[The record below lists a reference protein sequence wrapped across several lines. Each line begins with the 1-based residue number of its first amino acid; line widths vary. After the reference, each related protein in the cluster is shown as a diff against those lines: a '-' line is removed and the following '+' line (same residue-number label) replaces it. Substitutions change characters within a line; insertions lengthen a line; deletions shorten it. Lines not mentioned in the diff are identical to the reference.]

1 MKFVYT
7 GARLLLGLSF
17 LIFGLNGFFHFIPGA
32 PPPGAATDFF
42 TAIAVESHYYVL
54 IFGVQLIC
62 GLLLL
67 SNQYVPL
74 ALVTLAAV
82 LANIL
87 TFHITM
93 APASIAPA
101 IFALILWAI
110 VCWSVRSEFTTLLAR
125 KPYAG
130 LN

>member
-1 MKFVYT
+1 MKVVAAV
-7 GARLLLGLSF
+7 ARVLLGLSF
-17 LIFGLNGFFHFIPGA
+17 LTFGLNGFFHFIPGA
-32 PPPGAATDFF
+32 PPPGPATDFF
-42 TAIAVESHYYVL
+42 NATIVESHYYVL

-93 APASIAPA
+93 APASIGPA
-101 IFALILWAI
+101 IFALVLWVI
-110 VCWSVRSEFTTLLAR
+110 VCWSVRSEFATLLAR

>member
-1 MKFVYT
+1 MKFVYVA
-7 GARLLLGLSF
+7 ARLLLGLSF
-17 LIFGLNGFFHFIPGA
+17 FVFGLNGFLHFMPGT

-42 TAIAVESHYYVL
+42 NAMGAESHYYVL
-54 IFGVQLIC
+54 VFGGQLIC

-67 SNQYVPL
+67 SNQYVAL
-74 ALVTLAAV
+74 ALVTLAAI

-93 APASIAPA
+93 APASIPPA
-101 IFALILWAI
+101 LVATLLWFLT
-110 VCWSVRSEFTTLLAR
+110 CWPIRSEFATLLAR

-130 LN
+130 LS

>member
-1 MKFVYT
+1 MKFVYIA
-7 GARLLLGLSF
+7 ARLLLGLIF
-17 LIFGLNGFFHFIPGA
+17 LVLGLNGFFHFIPGG
-32 PPPGAATDFF
+32 PPPGPASDFYN
-42 TAIAVESHYYVL
+42 AIVVESHYSILV
-54 IFGVQLIC
+54 FGVQVIC

-67 SNQYVPL
+67 SNQYVAL

-93 APASIAPA
+93 WPASLPLPL
-101 IFALILWAI
+101 FVTLLWFL
-110 VCWSVRSEFTTLLAR
+110 VCWPIRSEFATLLAR

-130 LN
+130 LS